1 MANHKSSV
9 KRAKQDLK
17 KRAANRSKETAVKSI
32 VKSVRSAVLS
42 KDKSK
47 ANELLI
53 MAQSMMAKLAKTGV
67 FTKRA
72 AGRKTS
78 RLSSQVAK
86 I

>member
-17 KRAANRSKETAVKSI
+17 KRAANRSKETAVKSV
-32 VKSVRSAVLS
+32 VKTIRSAILS

-47 ANELLI
+47 ANELLT
-53 MAQSMMAKLAKTGV
+53 MVQAMMAKLAKTGV
-67 FTKRA
+67 FTKQTASR
-72 AGRKTS
+72 RTS

-86 I
+86 M